1 MDRTN
6 KGRVVIV
13 LSELLSHLSYE
24 HINIAIIRVP
34 LPVPNSVHE
43 LVASQD
49 LSGIFNQC

>member
-6 KGRVVIV
+6 KGRVLIV
-13 LSELLSHLSYE
+13 QSELPSHLSNE

-34 LPVPNSVHE
+34 FPVPNSVHE